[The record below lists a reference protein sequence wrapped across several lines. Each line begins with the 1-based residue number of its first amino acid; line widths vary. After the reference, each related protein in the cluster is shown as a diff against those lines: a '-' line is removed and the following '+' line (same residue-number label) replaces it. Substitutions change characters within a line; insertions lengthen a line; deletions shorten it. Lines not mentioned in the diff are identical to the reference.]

1 MALSIWAV
9 LLLLGCAAS
18 LFAEAGTGAPERLR
32 EFMQTVHSLEANFA
46 QTLYDENQLL
56 LEESR
61 GTVSLKR
68 PGKFRWNY
76 LEPYPQVIVADGEK
90 VWVYDGEL
98 DQVTIRPLEEAAG
111 NTPAMLLSSEGS
123 LDESFSVSDLGES
136 ESLAWAALSP
146 KDEEASFS
154 LVKLG
159 FAGSD
164 LAVMVLV
171 DNFGQ
176 TTRLRFSDVRK
187 NQTIDPQLFN
197 FEVPEGV
204 DVIESGNGG

>member
-1 MALSIWAV
+1 MLWGT
-9 LLLLGCAAS
+9 LLLLVCATP
-18 LFAEAGTGAPERLR
+18 LFAEPDTGGRERLR
-32 EFMQTVHSLEANFA
+32 EFMNDVRSLEANFS
-46 QTLYDENQLL
+46 QTLYDENQML

-68 PGKFRWNY
+68 PGKFRWDY
-76 LEPYPQVIVADGEK
+76 AEPYPQVIVADGEK

-98 DQVTIRPLEEAAG
+98 EQVTIRPLEEAAG

-123 LDESFSVSDLGES
+123 LEESFSVSDLGES
-136 ESLAWAALSP
+136 ESLAWVALSP
-146 KDEEASFS
+146 KDDEASFS

-164 LAVMVLV
+164 LAVMELM

-176 TTRLRFSDVRK
+176 TTRLRFSEVRK
-187 NQTIDPQLFN
+187 NQTIDPQVFSLD
-197 FEVPEGV
+197 VPEGV
-204 DVIESGNGG
+204 DVIESGNER